1 MTLREIEDNIDELI
15 VKSAEMALENYG
27 DLAYEDGKQLKPS
40 EKADIVRCNS
50 TSWVKRV
57 KQANREGKQ

>member
-15 VKSAEMALENYG
+15 VKSAEMALEAYG
-27 DLAYEDGKQLKPS
+27 DVRYEDGTQLKATD
-40 EKADIVRCNS
+40 KADIVRANS

-57 KQANREGKQ
+57 KQANRQGKQ